1 MKHLIKHT
9 LATLLITLFIVSPAW
24 ATCGGG
30 GGGGVGGMSSGGA
43 KPVVYNVPWKVR
55 AQNDPPA
62 AGLVLY
68 WFPVSNDEIKR
79 SSLRESRTLSLY
91 ASQCVSMELADYRT
105 PAGQKIIGDA
115 KPPLAVLATSDGT
128 PVSKIEN
135 RDGMLK
141 VADVEKLV
149 ESEVKKRENALD
161 TNLKDGRDKAKAGDN
176 QAAIQIFRSVL
187 QQKCM
192 FPKKAKEAAKELK
205 KLGVDE
211 AASLDVRAGDHLDRK
226 RPFVLD
232 ALDVAAR
239 HLDALAGLRDL
250 RQRIGHE
257 EKRRHSHR

>member
-1 MKHLIKHT
+1 MKTQIFRSI
-9 LATLLITLFIVSPAW
+9 AVALLVMFFTQTTW

-30 GGGGVGGMSSGGA
+30 GGGGGGGMSGGGGGSA
-43 KPVVYNVPWKVR
+43 PTVYNVPWKIFKV
-55 AQNDPPA
+55 AEAPKQ
-62 AGLVLY
+62 GLVLY
-68 WFPVSNDEIKR
+68 WFPASNDEVKR

-91 ASQCVSMELADYRT
+91 ASQCVAMELADYRT

-176 QAAIQIFRSVL
+176 QAAIQIFRS
-187 QQKCM
+187 
-192 FPKKAKEAAKELK
+192 
-205 KLGVDE
+205 
-211 AASLDVRAGDHLDRK
+211 
-226 RPFVLD
+226 
-232 ALDVAAR
+232 
-239 HLDALAGLRDL
+239 
-250 RQRIGHE
+250 
-257 EKRRHSHR
+257 